1 MMDSYAKD
9 TIHAAIKYMYSV
21 CTVAGKKQ
29 VDEFASDLLFSLY
42 NGCDIIHFESV
53 EVEKLMII

>member
-1 MMDSYAKD
+1 MMDSYSKE
-9 TIHAAIKYMYSV
+9 TIHAANMYMYSV

-29 VDEFASDLLFSLY
+29 VDGFASDLLVSLY
-42 NGCDIIHFESV
+42 NGCVILHFESV

>member
-1 MMDSYAKD
+1 MMDSYAEE
-9 TIHAAIKYMYSV
+9 TIHAANVNVQCS

-29 VDEFASDLLFSLY
+29 VDELASDLLVSLY
-42 NGCDIIHFESV
+42 NGCDILYFIYV